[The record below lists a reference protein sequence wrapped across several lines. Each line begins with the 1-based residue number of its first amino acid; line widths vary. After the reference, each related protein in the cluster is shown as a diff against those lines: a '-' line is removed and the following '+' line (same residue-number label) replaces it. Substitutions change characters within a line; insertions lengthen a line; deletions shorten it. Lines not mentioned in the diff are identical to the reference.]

1 VKVVV
6 ETTTDIDQPILALR
20 LPPDY
25 PHREALIQ
33 ALEKVTLAPATLT
46 VSQRGQTLQLPLDQ
60 LLFIEATGHQ
70 VAAHTP
76 TAVYRVPSSLTA
88 LSSVLPSNFIRVSK
102 SALVNIDT
110 VHVLTKTLTGN
121 LIEFDHSPKQLYA
134 SRRYYQPLKLVL
146 EEKGLLL

>member
-1 VKVVV
+1 MKVVV
-6 ETTTDIDQPILALR
+6 ETTTDIDQPMLTLR

-25 PHREALIQ
+25 PQREDLIQ

-46 VSQRGQTLQLPLDQ
+46 VSQRGQTTQLPLNE
-60 LLFIEATGHQ
+60 LMFIEATGHQ
-70 VAAHTP
+70 VAAHTS

-88 LSSVLPSNFIRVSK
+88 LGSALPSNFIRVSK
-102 SALVNIDT
+102 SALVNTDM
-110 VHVLTKTLTGN
+110 VHALTKTLTGN

-134 SRRYYQPLKLVL
+134 SRRYYQPLKVVL